1 MKFTRVVVEAEVR
14 EHRRVGEARFDVRP
28 IDKELIGRRDRW
40 RGAFIPRRARGAAI
54 AGLKG
59 ARHIDGWAGP
69 CGPGKLG
76 PRPAAS
82 TRFQFRPLDEHVRV
96 VFRAQL
102 CPLFLADHRFCGR
115 GTRPVRHERL
125 VAAPHLFEQLRRRDL
140 DFVALRHDRV
150 RGFRAREIVE
160 QRGGTIVGEH
170 VAQRH
175 DGNPIDRRDRSLGR
189 RIVGADRLDRVAD
202 EFEPDRMRF
211 RHREDVDDAA
221 AGRELAVLIGGI
233 FAAEAG
239 VDEQF
244 RQIGRRD
251 ILTGFQLER
260 GGEESLWRGHAR
272 QQAGGRRDDYS
283 RGAAADAVQRAGP
296 RGGDADVR
304 REAAIR
310 IDLVRRKRQH
320 RPLGRHR
327 RQPFER
333 GEKERD
339 VGDRLLEVAV
349 ARHDVEHH
357 PMRPRLRRRGHEQRV
372 RGLGETRHDA
382 RRDIHSAAHDG
393 GLQNGAKVE
402 GRRRGHEPPV

>member
-1 MKFTRVVVEAEVR
+1 MR
-14 EHRRVGEARFDVRP
+14 EARLDEFPVGD
-28 IDKELIGRRDRW
+28 EIGRR
-40 RGAFIPRRARGAAI
+40 RG
-54 AGLKG
+54 
-59 ARHIDGWAGP
+59 
-69 CGPGKLG
+69 
-76 PRPAAS
+76 
-82 TRFQFRPLDEHVRV
+82 
-96 VFRAQL
+96 
-102 CPLFLADHRFCGR
+102 
-115 GTRPVRHERL
+115 RL
-125 VAAPHLFEQLRRRDL
+125 VLTARLL
-140 DFVALRHDRV
+140 VALRDLREQPDAGGVHLVALGHDDPR
-150 RGFRAREIVE
+150 RLRAREVVE
-160 QRGGTIVGEH
+160 QRRAAVPVED

-175 DGNPIDRRDRSLGR
+175 DADLIGRRNRSLRR
-189 RIVGADRLDRVAD
+189 RIVGTQRLDRVAD

-221 AGRELAVLIGGI
+221 PGRELAVLIGGI

-239 VDEQF
+239 VDEQL

-327 RQPFER
+327 GQPFER

-357 PMRPRLRRRGHEQRV
+357 PVRPRLRRRGHEQRV

-402 GRRRGHEPPV
+402 GRRRGHEPSV